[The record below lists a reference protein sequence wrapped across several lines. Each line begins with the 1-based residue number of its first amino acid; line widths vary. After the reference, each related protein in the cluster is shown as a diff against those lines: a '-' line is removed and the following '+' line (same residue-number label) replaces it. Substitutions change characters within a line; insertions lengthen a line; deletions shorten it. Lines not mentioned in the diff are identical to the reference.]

1 MPATDAMPRD
11 YYEVLGLTRD
21 ASDEAIKKAYRKLA
35 AKLHP
40 DRNPGDKEAEAKF
53 KEVSAAYEVL
63 SDPDERRKYDTFG
76 HAPPGGAGE
85 VDHPTPERPSVVDR
99 DQDCLA
105 VVEIGDSGVGAEGQ
119 VPMRGGERVLVEA
132 FATRGLFPV
141 EARSVPG
148 GLAHLG
154 AARVCGEGDGGKGD
168 DGRHDQGRNGGENR
182 AGPAGNR
189 ALRTF
194 VHERTSSVGSW
205 RFPNRG
211 RWHGIVPNWENVIG
225 GA

>member
-1 MPATDAMPRD
+1 MPPNRKTPPKRGLVVSD
-11 YYEVLGLTRD
+11 LG
-21 ASDEAIKKAYRKLA
+21 A
-35 AKLHP
+35 AARRGLGRH
-40 DRNPGDKEAEAKF
+40 R
-53 KEVSAAYEVL
+53 L
-63 SDPDERRKYDTFG
+63 DPDAGGAVHRQLAR
-76 HAPPGGAGE
+76 GGAGE

-182 AGPAGNR
+182 AGPAGYR

-225 GA
+225 GAYHAFLGGCPAKYRGNRILFL